1 MKPSPCGAP
10 AVPFSSLLADTILEF
25 GEAFAE
31 AWLRRSRLPAWERAF
46 WLAHPLVRR
55 TRPRPPRHAPAG
67 THPGGARGTT
77 RVSESGTLPSHG

>member
-31 AWLRRSRLPAWERAF
+31 ACLP
-46 WLAHPLVRR
+46 
-55 TRPRPPRHAPAG
+55 TRPLERPPGPPPTPRHAPAG